1 MDGKSTAILNK
12 MSKCH
17 DIFFFKKTF
26 SLSITVLEDYLA
38 QQKAHDNQ
46 I

>member
-17 DIFFFKKTF
+17 DIFFKKKPLN
-26 SLSITVLEDYLA
+26 LSITVLEDYLA